1 MNQAPVRILDE
12 PTASLDPVSES
23 RTYEEFEKISRDKTT
38 IFISHR
44 LGSTKLAHEI
54 FVLNDGRIIE
64 KGDHRQLMELGGFY
78 AQMYESQRS
87 WYE

>member
-1 MNQAPVRILDE
+1 M
-12 PTASLDPVSES
+12 
-23 RTYEEFEKISRDKTT
+23 RDKTT

-54 FVLNDGRIIE
+54 FVLDKGRVAE
-64 KGDHRQLMELGGFY
+64 SGSHEELLALGGKY

-87 WYE
+87 WYQ

>member
-1 MNQAPVRILDE
+1 
-12 PTASLDPVSES
+12 
-23 RTYEEFEKISRDKTT
+23 
-38 IFISHR
+38 
-44 LGSTKLAHEI
+44 
-54 FVLNDGRIIE
+54 LNDGRIIE